1 MPNLTHQKEEPQ
13 DNGSLI
19 FRVLKD
25 EIVNLVIPP
34 GAPLGESEIC
44 ARFSVSR
51 TPVRTALLRLS
62 DIKLIRIVPYKGIYV
77 NRINLHQLKQM
88 IYMRT
93 AIESKVIRDFIDV
106 FDSLVLEKIRYLLR
120 KQSIQ
125 VESNCTPEEFYKADA
140 AFHRI
145 WFKTMD
151 KEFLWNKIQHAQVH
165 YTRFRMLDMVK
176 VKNLT
181 AIIKEHEQLFNI
193 IAKKKKD
200 AVEPF
205 MDKHLNG
212 GINRL
217 GKRIQSEFS
226 GYFEPEPAQQ

>member
-1 MPNLTHQKEEPQ
+1 MLNFTQPKEEPL
-13 DNGSLI
+13 DNTNLI
-19 FRVLKD
+19 FRILKD
-25 EIVNLVIPP
+25 EIVNLTIPP
-34 GAPLGESEIC
+34 GAPLSENEVC

-51 TPVRTALLRLS
+51 TPVRTAFLRLS
-62 DIKLIRIVPYKGIYV
+62 DIKLIRIIPYKGIYV
-77 NRINLHQLKQM
+77 NLINLHQLKQM

-106 FDSLVLEKIRYLLR
+106 CDSLALEKIRYLLR
-120 KQSIQ
+120 KQLIQ
-125 VESNCTPEEFYKADA
+125 LENNCTPKEFYKADA
-140 AFHRI
+140 SFHRI

-176 VKNLT
+176 IKNLT
-181 AIIKEHEQLFNI
+181 AIVKEHEQLFGI
-193 IAKKKKD
+193 ISKKRKPD
-200 AVEPF
+200 VEPF

-226 GYFEPEPAQQ
+226 GYFEPDSV